1 MKIACWHHFKNKISD
16 AALAIRSA
24 DVKSNSKVKD
34 KLIKVVIQTM
44 INWED
49 HVTGLIRIQ
58 DKCLN
63 FDVDHEEI
71 RVRLSDAMFL
81 SEIGHVNKHH
91 GHGNI
96 KYL

>member
-1 MKIACWHHFKNKISD
+1 M
-16 AALAIRSA
+16 
-24 DVKSNSKVKD
+24 
-34 KLIKVVIQTM
+34 
-44 INWED
+44 
-49 HVTGLIRIQ
+49 TGLIRIQ

-91 GHGNI
+91 VMAILSTYKDLHTI
-96 KYL
+96 RI

>member
-1 MKIACWHHFKNKISD
+1 
-16 AALAIRSA
+16 
-24 DVKSNSKVKD
+24 
-34 KLIKVVIQTM
+34 M

-71 RVRLSDAMFL
+71 RVRLSDAMFF
-81 SEIGHVNKHH
+81 SEIGHVNKHQVMTILSTYKDLH
-91 GHGNI
+91 TI
-96 KYL
+96 RI